1 MERGGLRQ
9 FRLHTGAPQ
18 RDGAIIR
25 QRFRP
30 GTGRVRIRRAGRRS
44 ELNEHTSGTRHETSG
59 SGHHRAGGQL
69 PRHEVSRVRGRSS
82 GRCHSGARR
91 ADVR

>member
-25 QRFRP
+25 QRFR
-30 GTGRVRIRRAGRRS
+30 TGAQAEFGFAVLGAG
-44 ELNEHTSGTRHETSG
+44 
-59 SGHHRAGGQL
+59 
-69 PRHEVSRVRGRSS
+69 VS
-82 GRCHSGARR
+82 
-91 ADVR
+91 